1 MTKNVNKNSNK
12 NIINIK
18 IGDTKKKR
26 RKSKK
31 KVKPIIISA
40 GGSIPYAQQS
50 QPQPQPQI
58 QHLNYNKK
66 SDDYFKE
73 PLAARE
79 RNNSILNNVNTKTE
93 YSNPLSEQ
101 NINSHNKETF
111 DYNNLYDIYDSY
123 KPDINDDNMSSVS
136 SLTHYSKN
144 TKENNNNE
152 IFDDKSF
159 APASV
164 KSNATLN
171 IDPNEINYNYN
182 PLNENNLKSEEKII
196 YSDFKEDNNNN
207 NSLALTP
214 FHKLNNTGISLQ
226 NDISLKPAEW
236 WDNDKHSIYSE
247 MHLREHK
254 NDDNKMNIALL
265 SDVNSPN
272 SFLETIEKASE
283 KPIVNKDEERKKY
296 YENYQKNIND
306 INTERRKISA
316 SIDAYNEL
324 ITELGDTKEGNN
336 KLTQEQKNKLGQA
349 LKFVNKR
356 SGNTKTKKSALTYL
370 QRYKDTFDQEMKK
383 KQQELDDIEN
393 TKKQEHNKSMRP
405 KKKNIHTVTSDNDG
419 IVVSNKIHR

>member
-26 RKSKK
+26 RKGKK

-79 RNNSILNNVNTKTE
+79 RNNSILNNVNTKSE

-136 SLTHYSKN
+136 SLTHYSKT

-152 IFDDKSF
+152 IFEDKSF
-159 APASV
+159 APGSV
-164 KSNATLN
+164 KSNHTLN
-171 IDPNEINYNYN
+171 IDPSEINYNYN
-182 PLNENNLKSEEKII
+182 PLSENNLKSEEKII

-254 NDDNKMNIALL
+254 NDDNKMNIELL

-272 SFLETIEKASE
+272 SFLETIDKASE
-283 KPIVNKDEERKKY
+283 KPIINKDEERKKY
-296 YENYQKNIND
+296 YENYQNDIND
-306 INTERRKISA
+306 INTQRRKISA

-324 ITELGDTKEGNN
+324 ITELGETKEGDN
-336 KLTQEQKNKLGQA
+336 KLTKEQKTKLGKA
-349 LKFVNKR
+349 LAYCNKK
-356 SGNTKTKKSALTYL
+356 SGNTKTKKGALTYL
-370 QRYKDTFDQEMKK
+370 QKYKDTFDQEIAKQ
-383 KQQELDDIEN
+383 QQELDDNEN

-405 KKKNIHTVTSDNDG
+405 KKIKYIL
-419 IVVSNKIHR
+419 

>member
-1 MTKNVNKNSNK
+1 MTLNSNKNSNN

-18 IGDTKKKR
+18 IGNTKKRKR
-26 RKSKK
+26 KVKSKK
-31 KVKPIIISA
+31 VTHIITSHYVS
-40 GGSIPYAQQS
+40 GGSIPYAQ
-50 QPQPQPQI
+50 PQLQNL
-58 QHLNYNKK
+58 HYNKK
-66 SDDYFKE
+66 SDDYFKDS
-73 PLAARE
+73 LASRE
-79 RNNSILNNVNTKTE
+79 KHEAILNAALKRHNELLNNINTKTE

-123 KPDINDDNMSSVS
+123 KPDINDDNMSTVS

-144 TKENNNNE
+144 TKDNNNNE

-182 PLNENNLKSEEKII
+182 PLSENNLKSEEKII

-296 YENYQKNIND
+296 YENYQKILM
-306 INTERRKISA
+306 I
-316 SIDAYNEL
+316 L
-324 ITELGDTKEGNN
+324 I
-336 KLTQEQKNKLGQA
+336 
-349 LKFVNKR
+349 
-356 SGNTKTKKSALTYL
+356 
-370 QRYKDTFDQEMKK
+370 QRDVK
-383 KQQELDDIEN
+383 
-393 TKKQEHNKSMRP
+393 
-405 KKKNIHTVTSDNDG
+405 
-419 IVVSNKIHR
+419 